1 MVDGDSLIKARY
13 ALTVLK
19 IAQTSDRRTAVR
31 LVDGLTRDFAHRDS
45 SPEITRAHEAAIAE
59 FAKLALSL
67 SNPLN
72 TVAPWSAALDA
83 AKRWLGLLDEHAG

>member
-1 MVDGDSLIKARY
+1 MPVVG
-13 ALTVLK
+13 
-19 IAQTSDRRTAVR
+19 
-31 LVDGLTRDFAHRDS
+31 
-45 SPEITRAHEAAIAE
+45 SPRAHEAAIAE